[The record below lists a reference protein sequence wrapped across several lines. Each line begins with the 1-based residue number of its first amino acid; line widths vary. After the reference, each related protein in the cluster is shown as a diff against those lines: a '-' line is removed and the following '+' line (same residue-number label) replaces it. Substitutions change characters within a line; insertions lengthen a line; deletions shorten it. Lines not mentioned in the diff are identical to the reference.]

1 MWSKFPNFWKGSRCS
16 SIELEANMIRIV
28 AGYTSSL
35 GFDSFQPCDF
45 CGVSAFKVGRED
57 LAVRLILG
65 VEIESHIS

>member
-1 MWSKFPNFWKGSRCS
+1 
-16 SIELEANMIRIV
+16 MIRIV